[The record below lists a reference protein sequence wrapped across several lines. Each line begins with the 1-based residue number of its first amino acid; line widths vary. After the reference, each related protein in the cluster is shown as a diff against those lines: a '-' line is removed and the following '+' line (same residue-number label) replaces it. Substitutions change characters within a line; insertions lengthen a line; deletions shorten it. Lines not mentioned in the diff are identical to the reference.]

1 MSREQF
7 EAFMKENGPSAIEAL
22 LEDYNSPD
30 GFIFVS
36 TETAWKTWQAA
47 TAAAYEDAARV
58 CDAHTVDD
66 VLVGVGISKS
76 CADMIRKRA
85 KEVGE

>member
-7 EAFMKENGPSAIEAL
+7 EAFMKGNGPSAIEAL

-36 TETAWKTWQAA
+36 TETAWKTRADC
-47 TAAAYEDAARV
+47 TLDAYKPFHGVILSDAY
-58 CDAHTVDD
+58 
-66 VLVGVGISKS
+66 
-76 CADMIRKRA
+76 
-85 KEVGE
+85 